1 MTILEIKDLHK
12 AYGEKTQVLR
22 GINLQIEQGEFVC
35 IIGLSGA
42 GKSTLLRCVNRLI
55 EASSGAILVP
65 RALSGLSA
73 DGAKADVLKLNAEE
87 LRLLRRKVGM
97 VFQQFNIVKRLSV
110 IENVLSGGLG
120 YQPALRSVLRIF
132 SREEKR
138 QALTNLK
145 RVGLL
150 DHAYKRAD
158 QLSGGEQ
165 QRVAIARTLM
175 QQPAIILA
183 DEPVA
188 SLDPR
193 LSRVVL
199 DILKR
204 VCRED
209 GITALVSLH
218 ALELTREYA
227 DRIIGLKQGQI
238 FFDGPARDLTDT
250 IVDSVYHRT
259 RLSLNFKS
267 RSQCRKPAIG
277 FCCCGDP
284 SPGANY
290 PRVFIHR
297 EA

>member
-12 AYGEKTQVLR
+12 AYGDKTQVLR

-65 RALSGLSA
+65 RALSGLSV

-120 YQPALRSVLRIF
+120 YQPGLRSVLRIF

-238 FFDGPARDLTDT
+238 FFDGPARDLTDA
-250 IVDSVYHRT
+250 IVDSVYHR
-259 RLSLNFKS
+259 RD
-267 RSQCRKPAIG
+267 Q
-277 FCCCGDP
+277 
-284 SPGANY
+284 
-290 PRVFIHR
+290 
-297 EA
+297 

>member
-1 MTILEIKDLHK
+1 VTILEIKDLHK
-12 AYGEKTQVLR
+12 TYGAKTQVLR
-22 GINLQIEQGEFVC
+22 GINFQIEQGEFVC

-55 EASSGAILVP
+55 EASSGAVLVP
-65 RALSGLSA
+65 RALSGVSA
-73 DGAKADVLKLNAEE
+73 DGAKVDVLKLNAEE

-120 YQPALRSVLRIF
+120 YQPGLRSVLRIF
-132 SREEKR
+132 SRDEKR
-138 QALTNLK
+138 RALTNLE

-175 QQPAIILA
+175 QQPAMILA

-238 FFDGPARDLTDT
+238 FFDGRPRDLTDA
-250 IVDSVYHRT
+250 IVDSVYHGRD
-259 RLSLNFKS
+259 
-267 RSQCRKPAIG
+267 Q
-277 FCCCGDP
+277 
-284 SPGANY
+284 
-290 PRVFIHR
+290 
-297 EA
+297 

>member
-1 MTILEIKDLHK
+1 VTILEIKNLHK
-12 AYGEKTQVLR
+12 TYGNNTQVLR
-22 GINLQIEQGEFVC
+22 GINLQIERGEFVC
-35 IIGLSGA
+35 IIGLSGS
-42 GKSTLLRCVNRLI
+42 GKSTLLRCINRLI
-55 EASSGAILVP
+55 EGSSGEILVP
-65 RALSGLSA
+65 RALAGLAA
-73 DGAKADVLKLNAEE
+73 DGAKADVLSLKPAG
-87 LRLLRRKVGM
+87 LRLLRRKIGM

-120 YQPALRSVLRIF
+120 YQPGLRSALRIF

-175 QQPAIILA
+175 QQPAIVLA
-183 DEPVA
+183 DEPVS

-218 ALELTREYA
+218 TLELTREYA
-227 DRIIGLKQGQI
+227 DRVVGLKQGQI
-238 FFDGPARDLTDT
+238 FFDGPVKELTNT
-250 IVDSVYHRT
+250 IVDSIYQGGT
-259 RLSLNFKS
+259 DEYDK
-267 RSQCRKPAIG
+267 G
-277 FCCCGDP
+277 
-284 SPGANY
+284 
-290 PRVFIHR
+290 
-297 EA
+297 

>member
-12 AYGEKTQVLR
+12 AYGDKTQVLR
-22 GINLQIEQGEFVC
+22 GINFQIEQGEFVC

-65 RALSGLSA
+65 RALSGISA
-73 DGAKADVLKLNAEE
+73 DGAQVDVLRLNAEE

-120 YQPALRSVLRIF
+120 YQPGLRSVLRIF

-138 QALTNLK
+138 QALTNLD

-193 LSRVVL
+193 LSRIVL

-209 GITALVSLH
+209 AITALVSLH

-238 FFDGPARDLTDT
+238 FFDGRPRDLTDA
-250 IVDSVYHRT
+250 IVDSVYHGRD
-259 RLSLNFKS
+259 
-267 RSQCRKPAIG
+267 Q
-277 FCCCGDP
+277 
-284 SPGANY
+284 
-290 PRVFIHR
+290 
-297 EA
+297 

>member
-1 MTILEIKDLHK
+1 VTILEIKDLHK
-12 AYGEKTQVLR
+12 TYGAKTQVLR
-22 GINLQIEQGEFVC
+22 GINFQIEQGEFVC

-55 EASSGAILVP
+55 EASSGAVLVP
-65 RALSGLSA
+65 RALSGVSA
-73 DGAKADVLKLNAEE
+73 EGAKVDVLKLNAEE

-120 YQPALRSVLRIF
+120 YQPGLRSVLRIF
-132 SREEKR
+132 SRDEKR
-138 QALTNLK
+138 RALTNLE

-150 DHAYKRAD
+150 EHAYKRAD

-238 FFDGPARDLTDT
+238 FFDGRPRDLTDA
-250 IVDSVYHRT
+250 IVDSVYHGRD
-259 RLSLNFKS
+259 
-267 RSQCRKPAIG
+267 Q
-277 FCCCGDP
+277 
-284 SPGANY
+284 
-290 PRVFIHR
+290 
-297 EA
+297 

>member
-12 AYGEKTQVLR
+12 TYGAKTQVLR
-22 GINLQIEQGEFVC
+22 GINFQIEQGEFVC

-55 EASSGAILVP
+55 EASSGAVLVP
-65 RALSGLSA
+65 RALSGVSA
-73 DGAKADVLKLNAEE
+73 DGAKVDVLKLNAEE

-120 YQPALRSVLRIF
+120 YQPGLRSVLRIF
-132 SREEKR
+132 SRDEKR
-138 QALTNLK
+138 RALTNLE

-238 FFDGPARDLTDT
+238 FFDGRPRDLTDA
-250 IVDSVYHRT
+250 IVDSVYHGRD
-259 RLSLNFKS
+259 
-267 RSQCRKPAIG
+267 Q
-277 FCCCGDP
+277 
-284 SPGANY
+284 
-290 PRVFIHR
+290 
-297 EA
+297 

>member
-1 MTILEIKDLHK
+1 VTILEIKNLHK
-12 AYGEKTQVLR
+12 DYGEKTPVLR
-22 GINLQIEQGEFVC
+22 GIDFQIEQGEFVC

-65 RALSGLSA
+65 RDLAGL
-73 DGAKADVLKLNAEE
+73 GANGAQADVLKLNTEG
-87 LRLLRRKVGM
+87 LRLFRRKVGM

-120 YQPALRSVLRIF
+120 YQPTLRSVLRIF

-138 QALTNLK
+138 SALTNLK

-183 DEPVA
+183 DEPVS

-218 ALELTREYA
+218 TLELTREYA

-238 FFDGPARDLTDT
+238 FFDGPVRDLSET
-250 IVDSVYHRT
+250 IVDSVY
-259 RLSLNFKS
+259 
-267 RSQCRKPAIG
+267 QRK
-277 FCCCGDP
+277 D
-284 SPGANY
+284 
-290 PRVFIHR
+290 
-297 EA
+297 

>member
-12 AYGEKTQVLR
+12 TYGEKTQVLR

-65 RALSGLSA
+65 RAFSGVSA
-73 DGAKADVLKLNAEE
+73 DGAKVDVLRLNAED

-120 YQPALRSVLRIF
+120 YQPGFRSVLRIF

-138 QALTNLK
+138 QALTNLD

-209 GITALVSLH
+209 GITAMVSLH

-227 DRIIGLKQGQI
+227 DHIIGLKQGQI
-238 FFDGPARDLTDT
+238 FFDGRPRDLTDA
-250 IVDSVYHRT
+250 IVDSVYHGRD
-259 RLSLNFKS
+259 
-267 RSQCRKPAIG
+267 Q
-277 FCCCGDP
+277 
-284 SPGANY
+284 
-290 PRVFIHR
+290 
-297 EA
+297 